1 MTATPPSGAAHA
13 LVQWAVAFRPT
24 EDDLALADR
33 SLTDTVAVALAART
47 HPIRRVTT
55 GLSEVAQWA
64 VASHVLDFDDL
75 HMESTTHISTVCVPV
90 ALAEGGGPHAYL
102 AGAGVM
108 ARLGQWLGWEHYS
121 AGWHATTTT
130 GALAAAATASAA
142 RGFDVDRTA
151 RALALAVP
159 AAGGV
164 RRSFGTEAKSLQVG
178 FAAEAG
184 IRAADLVA
192 AGATAD
198 PSVVDLWLELVGGTQ
213 GSLDAEGPAVP
224 GGLAIKMYPACYALQ
239 RPTAAVAEL
248 AADVDPDAVRRVVVR
263 TPAGTVAPLIH
274 SRPRTG
280 LEGKF
285 SLEYAVATAL
295 LDAHQGF
302 AAFSDE
308 AVARPEAQRLVELVE
323 SDLTPGGD
331 WLLAGEVEVEV
342 YTDTGT
348 ATTSLTYPPGSPQ
361 RPPTEEQL
369 ARKLEDCLSGLELGA
384 ADLTWETGAELLRT
398 HLSGPARS

>member
-1 MTATPPSGAAHA
+1 MTAAPTSGAAHA
-13 LVQWAVAFRPT
+13 LAQWAVAFEPT
-24 EDDLALADR
+24 HDDLALADR

-55 GLSEVAQWA
+55 SLSEVAQWA

-90 ALAEGGGPHAYL
+90 ALAEGGGAHAYL
-102 AGAGVM
+102 TGAGVM

-130 GALAAAATASAA
+130 GALAAAATAAAA
-142 RGFDVDRTA
+142 RGFDEDRTA

-198 PSVVDLWLELVGGTQ
+198 PSVVDLWLDLVGGTQ

-224 GGLAIKMYPACYALQ
+224 GGLAIKKYPACYALQ
-239 RPTAAVAEL
+239 RPTAAVAGL
-248 AADVDPDAVRRVVVR
+248 AEDVDPTAVRRVVVR

-295 LDAHQGF
+295 LDDHQGF

-323 SDLTPGGD
+323 TELTPGGE
-331 WLLAGEVEVEV
+331 WLLSGEVEVEV
-342 YTDTGT
+342 HTDTGT
-348 ATTSLTYPPGSPQ
+348 ATTSLAFPPGSPQ
-361 RPPTEEQL
+361 LPPTEEQL
-369 ARKLEDCLSGLELGA
+369 ARKVEDCLSGMDLGA
-384 ADLTWETGAELLRT
+384 ADLTWQTGADLLRS
-398 HLSGPARS
+398 HLSGPA